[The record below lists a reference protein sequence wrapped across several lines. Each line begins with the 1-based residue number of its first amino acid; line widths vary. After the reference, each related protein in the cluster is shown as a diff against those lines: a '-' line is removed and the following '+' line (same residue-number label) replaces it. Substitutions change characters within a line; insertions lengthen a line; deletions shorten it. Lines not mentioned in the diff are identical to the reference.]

1 MNQRDWE
8 FTEDG
13 DLMSGDPKTDIEG
26 SIIYLH
32 MDGTESTENDE
43 GSKPIRD
50 IGYVSSEDAELQIVR
65 NRLRTDA
72 PDWYHHPSMGGN
84 MTDLIG
90 EPNTRETGAVGAEHI
105 FNALIYGNLYDR
117 SQVTVRPV
125 PISHTEILFMIE
137 IEKFRETFRFP
148 FIFSLE
154 KGMLDY
160 YEVQPETIE
169 GDDHGVDILEPVLPE
184 EPTDGTEVLPD
195 VEEVA
200 MEDLPDEYQYEEPD
214 AADMED
220 AEEEDDGMDEA
231 DMEGFVALDI
241 KQSEVYDSEYE
252 EDFLQ

>member
-1 MNQRDWE
+1 M
-8 FTEDG
+8 
-13 DLMSGDPKTDIEG
+13 
-26 SIIYLH
+26 
-32 MDGTESTENDE
+32 
-43 GSKPIRD
+43 
-50 IGYVSSEDAELQIVR
+50 
-65 NRLRTDA
+65 
-72 PDWYHHPSMGGN
+72 
-84 MTDLIG
+84 
-90 EPNTRETGAVGAEHI
+90 
-105 FNALIYGNLYDR
+105 
-117 SQVTVRPV
+117 
-125 PISHTEILFMIE
+125 
-137 IEKFRETFRFP
+137 
-148 FIFSLE
+148 
-154 KGMLDY
+154 
-160 YEVQPETIE
+160 QPETIE